1 MTEKIIVKKVIVGTP
16 ISKVTA
22 GSFAI
27 TNLGGVDVSSNES
40 DGSIIAYKSSTGNY
54 EVTKLTG
61 DSASIHVAYDSS
73 NSEYVFSLV
82 GNRINQSLIPDTDS
96 AYDLGASDK
105 KWKDLHLSGG
115 TINLGGLRIKDQNGT
130 FVVQDSGGNTL
141 MQNTKFISIN
151 ADSDMLKYD
160 SATSTLT
167 WNDSDVART
176 DRIETFHKAIKVTDS
191 AEITSN
197 LTVGGNLN
205 VTGDLVYDDMTAD
218 SATFSGSVAIG
229 TNLSVGGNLNVAGD
243 LVYDDMTADSATF
256 AGTVSVGTNITSPSA
271 TITNITN
278 TQLTGSQATLDSADI
293 TTLKTTTGTIT
304 NITNTQLT
312 GSQATFDSANIGGVS
327 IENNNITTGGKIY
340 YANVFSNF
348 SDLPDA
354 NAYHGMFAHVH
365 GTGKGYFAHGGA
377 WHQLLDKST
386 ANDSAT
392 ITNLANTQF
401 TGSQATIDSADIN
414 VIKTTTAT
422 ITNATVDSA
431 TVTNLANTQF
441 TGSQATIDS
450 ADIGTLKV
458 TGNAS
463 VVGNLDVTGDLNF
476 DDVTADSASFSGT
489 VSVGTN
495 ITSPLGRIV
504 LLTGDSATITNI
516 ANTQFTGSQATF
528 DSANIGGVSIENNNI
543 TTQGKIYYANVFSN
557 EGDLP
562 SASDYHGMF
571 AHVHGTGRAYFAHG
585 GVWHK
590 LIDETTTDPQIVRK
604 LGTDSATI
612 NNLANTQL
620 TGSQATFDSATI
632 TSIRFDN
639 VDAQTTTTI
648 RNLFSAS
655 GDLSYDSAS
664 GQFSFDVESVYT
676 KANFD
681 SDLGDANT
689 GQLPEGT
696 NLYYTTARADSDFD
710 VRLATKTTSNLAEG
724 SNLYHTVERV
734 QDIVGAMVSSNTES
748 GISVT
753 YEDGDGTLDFNVN
766 DPTLSYT
773 GDVTGSGT
781 MTDLGN
787 TSIAMTISA
796 GAVDNDMLSGSI
808 ANAKLT
814 NSTITVSDGSNT
826 SPIALGGTLTFSGTN
841 NEATVAENAGTVTVG
856 LPNDVTISNDLTVSG
871 NLNVTGTTTQTGSVV
886 TDNNFQGLTN
896 ANTGNAT
903 DFGFYGKYVESST
916 TKYAGLYY
924 DASTD
929 NTFRL
934 FADTQT
940 LPSTTVN
947 TGATGYADANLVV
960 NNITGN
966 DLVLSG
972 NLTVNGATVT
982 NSATNTTIEDA
993 LIELGSGNT
1002 GANSNDLGLILER
1015 GTTGDNVFLGWDES
1029 QDRIVFA
1036 TTTATGA
1043 SSGDLTLTSAEI
1055 QASRLHGNVTGALTG
1070 NADTATT
1077 LANAR
1082 NFSITGG
1089 DITANA
1095 ISFDGSGNV
1104 ALSASIDATG
1114 VDSGTYGSGSLVPVF
1129 TVNAKGQID
1138 SAGTVSVA
1146 GVSSTSFDSAT
1157 NKFTINTAD
1166 GNSFVTTVASR
1177 FSAIPDSD
1185 LTLSSNTIRAGDL
1198 YVGNLHVDSADIIKI
1213 SRDNLS
1219 IADAG
1224 GDGSFAYDSA
1234 SGQFTY
1240 TGPSA
1245 SEVRAHFS
1253 AGGDLVYNSSTGE
1266 FSISRPEIDSAGV
1279 TTLARAGVSVTDAG
1293 GDGSLAYNNST
1304 GVFTYTGPSAS
1315 EVRAHLTANKGL
1327 SVSSGEFNID
1337 SANVKAMF
1345 SGNKGLAY
1353 SDGEFNIDSANVKA
1367 MFSAS
1372 SGVNYSNGAITA
1384 DQGEIRGFFSA
1395 GGDLVYDASSG
1406 EFSISRPEIDSAGV
1420 TTLARAGISVTD
1432 AGGDGSLAYNNG
1444 TGVLTYTGPSASE
1457 VQAHLTAN
1465 KGLSVSSGEFNIDSA
1480 NVKGMFSATGFGYN
1494 SGTGAFTL
1502 TGTNVLD
1509 LIKTVDGASSLLDA
1523 DKLDGQEGSYYRINV
1538 YNASGSLLN

>member
-1 MTEKIIVKKVIVGTP
+1 MTEKIVVKKVIVGTP
-16 ISKVTA
+16 VKKVTA

-27 TNLGGVDVSSNES
+27 TNLGGVNVTATES
-40 DGSIIAYKSSTGNY
+40 DGSILAFKKTTQNY

-61 DSASIHVAYDSS
+61 DSASIHVAFDSA

-130 FVVQDSGGNTL
+130 FVVSDSSGNTL
-141 MQNTKFISIN
+141 LQNTKFISVKGDTDIL
-151 ADSDMLKYD
+151 AYD
-160 SATSTLT
+160 SSTSTIT

-256 AGTVSVGTNITSPSA
+256 AGTVSVGTNITSPLGRIVNLTGDSA
-271 TITNITN
+271 TVTNIAN
-278 TQLTGSQATLDSADI
+278 TQFTGSQATIDSADI
-293 TTLKTTTGTIT
+293 TTLKVGNLVVTSGDSATIT
-304 NITNTQLT
+304 NIANTQFTGSQATFDSANIGGVSIENNNITTEGKIYYANVFNNEGDLPSADAYHGMFAHVHGTGRGYFAHGGAWHRLVDSSMTDEQQVFRLFSSNARVTNAQIDSATVTNLANTQLT

-327 IENNNITTGGKIY
+327 IENNNITTSGKIY
-340 YANVFSNF
+340 YANVFS
-348 SDLPDA
+348 SEGDLPSASD
-354 NAYHGMFAHVH
+354 YHGMFAHVH
-365 GTGKGYFAHGGA
+365 GTGKGYFAHAGA

-392 ITNLANTQF
+392 I
-401 TGSQATIDSADIN
+401 
-414 VIKTTTAT
+414 
-422 ITNATVDSA
+422 
-431 TVTNLANTQF
+431 TNLANTQF

-495 ITSPLGRIV
+495 VTSPN
-504 LLTGDSATITNI
+504 ATITNI
-516 ANTQFTGSQATF
+516 T
-528 DSANIGGVSIENNNI
+528 
-543 TTQGKIYYANVFSN
+543 
-557 EGDLP
+557 
-562 SASDYHGMF
+562 
-571 AHVHGTGRAYFAHG
+571 
-585 GVWHK
+585 
-590 LIDETTTDPQIVRK
+590 
-604 LGTDSATI
+604 
-612 NNLANTQL
+612 NTQL
-620 TGSQATFDSATI
+620 TGSQATLDSATI
-632 TSIRFDN
+632 TNIRFDN

-696 NLYYTTARADSDFD
+696 NLYYTTARADSAFD
-710 VRLATKTTSNLAEG
+710 VRLATKSTSNLAEG

-826 SPIALGGTLTFSGTN
+826 SPIALGGTLTFSGTS
-841 NEATVAENAGTVTVG
+841 NEATVAENAGTITVG
-856 LPNDVTISNDLTVSG
+856 LPSDVTVSNDLTVSG

-896 ANTGNAT
+896 SNTGNAT

-916 TKYAGLYY
+916 TKYAGIYY

-934 FADTQT
+934 FTDTQT
-940 LPSTTVN
+940 VPSTTVN

-972 NLTVNGATVT
+972 NLTVNGTTVT

-1043 SSGDLTLTSAEI
+1043 STGDLTLTDAII
-1055 QASRLHGNVTGALTG
+1055 QASRLFGNVTGALTG

-1082 NFSITGG
+1082 DFSITGG

-1185 LTLSSNTIRAGDL
+1185 LTLSSNTIRANDL
-1198 YVGNLHVDSADIIKI
+1198 FVGNLHVDSADIIKI
-1213 SRDNLS
+1213 ARDNLS

-1253 AGGDLVYNSSTGE
+1253 AGGDLVYNSGTGE

-1279 TTLARAGVSVTDAG
+1279 RALVSVTDAG

-1337 SANVKAMF
+1337 SANVK
-1345 SGNKGLAY
+1345 
-1353 SDGEFNIDSANVKA
+1353 
-1367 MFSAS
+1367 
-1372 SGVNYSNGAITA
+1372 
-1384 DQGEIRGFFSA
+1384 
-1395 GGDLVYDASSG
+1395 
-1406 EFSISRPEIDSAGV
+1406 
-1420 TTLARAGISVTD
+1420 
-1432 AGGDGSLAYNNG
+1432 
-1444 TGVLTYTGPSASE
+1444 
-1457 VQAHLTAN
+1457 
-1465 KGLSVSSGEFNIDSA
+1465 
-1480 NVKGMFSATGFGYN
+1480 GMFSATGFGYN
-1494 SGTGAFTL
+1494 SGTGAFTV
-1502 TGTNVLD
+1502 TGQNVMD
-1509 LIKTVDGASSLLDA
+1509 LIKTVDSNGSGLNA
-1523 DKLDGQEGSYYRINV
+1523 DTLDGQQGSYYRIDV
-1538 YNASGSLLN
+1538 FNASGSLLN

>member
-1 MTEKIIVKKVIVGTP
+1 MTEKIVVKKVIVGTP
-16 ISKVTA
+16 VKKVTA
-22 GSFAI
+22 GSFAV
-27 TNLGGVDVSSNES
+27 TNLGGVDVTATES
-40 DGSIIAYKSSTGNY
+40 DGSILAFKKTSQNY

-61 DSASIHVAYDSS
+61 DSASIHVAYDSA

-96 AYDLGASDK
+96 AYDLGSSTK

-141 MQNTKFISIN
+141 LQNTKFISVKGDTDIL
-151 ADSDMLKYD
+151 AYD
-160 SATSTLT
+160 SSTSTIT

-229 TNLSVGGNLNVAGD
+229 TNLSVGGNLNVTGD

-256 AGTVSVGTNITSPSA
+256 AGTVSVGTNITSPLGRIVNLTGDSA
-271 TITNITN
+271 TVTNIAN
-278 TQLTGSQATLDSADI
+278 TQFTGSQATIDSADI
-293 TTLKTTTGTIT
+293 TTLKVDNLIVTSGDSATIT
-304 NITNTQLT
+304 NIANTQFTGSQATFDSASISGIQLASNNDITTTGKIYYANVFNNEGDLPSADTYHGMFAHVHGTGRAYFAHGGAWHRLVDSSMTDEQQVFKLFSSNARVTNAQIDSATITNLANTQLT

-340 YANVFSNF
+340 YANVFNSEG
-348 SDLPDA
+348 DLPSASD
-354 NAYHGMFAHVH
+354 YHGMFAHVH
-365 GTGKGYFAHGGA
+365 GTGKGYFAHAGA
-377 WHQLLDKST
+377 WHQLLDKSS

-392 ITNLANTQF
+392 I
-401 TGSQATIDSADIN
+401 
-414 VIKTTTAT
+414 
-422 ITNATVDSA
+422 
-431 TVTNLANTQF
+431 TNLANTQF

-495 ITSPLGRIV
+495 ITSPN
-504 LLTGDSATITNI
+504 ATITNI
-516 ANTQFTGSQATF
+516 T
-528 DSANIGGVSIENNNI
+528 
-543 TTQGKIYYANVFSN
+543 
-557 EGDLP
+557 
-562 SASDYHGMF
+562 
-571 AHVHGTGRAYFAHG
+571 
-585 GVWHK
+585 
-590 LIDETTTDPQIVRK
+590 
-604 LGTDSATI
+604 
-612 NNLANTQL
+612 NTQL
-620 TGSQATFDSATI
+620 TGSQATLDSATI
-632 TSIRFDN
+632 TNIRFDN

-696 NLYYTTARADSDFD
+696 NLYYTTARADSAFD
-710 VRLATKTTSNLAEG
+710 VRLATKSTSNLAEG

-781 MTDLGN
+781 MTNLGS
-787 TSIAMTISA
+787 TSIALTIAS
-796 GAVDNDMLSGSI
+796 GAVDNDML
-808 ANAKLT
+808 A

-826 SPIALGGTLTFSGTN
+826 SPIALGGTLTFSGTS
-841 NEATVAENAGTVTVG
+841 NEVTVAEDAGTVTIG
-856 LPNDVTISNDLTVSG
+856 LPNDVTVSNDLTVSG
-871 NLNVTGTTTQTGSVV
+871 NLNVSGTTTQTGSVV

-896 ANTGNAT
+896 SNTGNAT

-916 TKYAGLYY
+916 TKYAGIYY

-940 LPSTTVN
+940 VPSTTVN

-972 NLTVNGATVT
+972 NLTVNGTTVT

-1043 SSGDLTLTSAEI
+1043 STGDLTLSDATI
-1055 QASRLHGNVTGALTG
+1055 QASRLFGNVTGALTG

-1077 LANAR
+1077 LASAR

-1095 ISFDGSGNV
+1095 VSFDGSGNV

-1157 NKFTINTAD
+1157 NKFTISTAD

-1185 LTLSSNTIRAGDL
+1185 LTLSSNTIRANDL
-1198 YVGNLHVDSADIIKI
+1198 FVGNLHVDSADIIKI
-1213 SRDNLS
+1213 ARDNLS

-1245 SEVRAHFS
+1245 SEVRAHLTANKGLSVSSGEFNIDSANVRGMFS
-1253 AGGDLVYNSSTGE
+1253 AGGDLVYNSGTGE

-1279 TTLARAGVSVTDAG
+1279 RALVSVTDAG

-1337 SANVKAMF
+1337 SANVK
-1345 SGNKGLAY
+1345 
-1353 SDGEFNIDSANVKA
+1353 
-1367 MFSAS
+1367 
-1372 SGVNYSNGAITA
+1372 
-1384 DQGEIRGFFSA
+1384 
-1395 GGDLVYDASSG
+1395 
-1406 EFSISRPEIDSAGV
+1406 
-1420 TTLARAGISVTD
+1420 
-1432 AGGDGSLAYNNG
+1432 
-1444 TGVLTYTGPSASE
+1444 
-1457 VQAHLTAN
+1457 
-1465 KGLSVSSGEFNIDSA
+1465 
-1480 NVKGMFSATGFGYN
+1480 GMFSATGFGYN
-1494 SGTGAFTL
+1494 SGTGAFTV
-1502 TGTNVLD
+1502 TGQNVMD
-1509 LIKTVDGASSLLDA
+1509 LIKTVDSNGSGLNA
-1523 DKLDGQEGSYYRINV
+1523 DTLDGQQGSYYRIDV
-1538 YNASGSLLN
+1538 FNASGSLLN

>member
-16 ISKVTA
+16 VKKVTA

-27 TNLGGVDVSSNES
+27 TNLGGVNVSATES

-73 NSEYVFSLV
+73 NSQYTFSLV
-82 GNRINQSLIPDTDS
+82 GNRINQSLIPLTDS
-96 AYDLGASDK
+96 AFDLGASDK
-105 KWKDLHLSGG
+105 KWKDLFLSGG
-115 TINLGGLRIKDQNGT
+115 TINLGGLKIKDSNGT
-130 FVVQDSGGNTL
+130 FIVQDSGGNTL
-141 MQNTKFISIN
+141 MENTKFISIN

-160 SATSTLT
+160 SSTSTLT

-256 AGTVSVGTNITSPSA
+256 AGTVSVGTNITSPLGRIVNLTGDSA
-271 TITNITN
+271 TITNIAN

-340 YANVFSNF
+340 YANVFSNEG
-348 SDLPDA
+348 DLPSASD
-354 NAYHGMFAHVH
+354 YHGMFAHVH
-365 GTGKGYFAHGGA
+365 GTGKGYFAHAGA

-401 TGSQATIDSADIN
+401 TGSQATIDSADIT
-414 VIKTTTAT
+414 VIKTTNAT
-422 ITNATVDSA
+422 IDSA

-590 LIDETTTDPQIVRK
+590 LIDETTTDSQIVKK
-604 LGTDSATI
+604 LSTDSATVT
-612 NNLANTQL
+612 NLANTQL

-826 SPIALGGTLTFSGTN
+826 SPIALGGTLTFSGTS

-856 LPNDVTISNDLTVSG
+856 LPSDVTISNDLTVSG
-871 NLNVTGTTTQTGSVV
+871 NLNVSGTTTQTGSVV

-896 ANTGNAT
+896 SNTGNAT

-934 FADTQT
+934 FTDTQT

-1082 NFSITGG
+1082 NFSISG

-1095 ISFDGSGNV
+1095 VSFDGSGNV
-1104 ALSASIDATG
+1104 ALTATIDNTG
-1114 VDSGTYGSGSLVPVF
+1114 VSAGSYGSGSLVPVI
-1129 TVNAKGQID
+1129 TVNAKGQVT
-1138 SAGTVSVA
+1138 SVSTTSVA
-1146 GVSSTSFDSAT
+1146 GVSSTAFDSAT

-1166 GNSFVTTVASR
+1166 GSSFVTTVASR

-1245 SEVRAHFS
+1245 SEVRAH
-1253 AGGDLVYNSSTGE
+1253 
-1266 FSISRPEIDSAGV
+1266 
-1279 TTLARAGVSVTDAG
+1279 
-1293 GDGSLAYNNST
+1293 
-1304 GVFTYTGPSAS
+1304 
-1315 EVRAHLTANKGL
+1315 LTANKGL

-1353 SDGEFNIDSANVKA
+1353 SNGEFNIDSANVKA

-1395 GGDLVYDASSG
+1395 GGDLVYNASSG

-1432 AGGDGSLAYNNG
+1432 AGGDGSLAYNNS

-1480 NVKGMFSATGFGYN
+1480 NVKGMFSGNKGLTYSDGEFNIDSANVKGMFSATGFGYN
-1494 SGTGAFTL
+1494 SGTGAFTV
-1502 TGTNVLD
+1502 TGQNVMD
-1509 LIKTVDGASSLLDA
+1509 LIKTVDSNGSGLNA
-1523 DKLDGQEGSYYRINV
+1523 DTLDGQQGTYYRINV